1 MVVAIIG
8 SVAVWV
14 SDSNPRTPKAW
25 VKVLFDNAEP
35 IAIAAAT
42 AVFLLESPDRRKAEQ
57 YEAWQVINSAMG
69 QTGSGGRI
77 QALEDLNKDGVALEG
92 VAVPRA
98 DLSGIDLSYGN
109 LIRTNFKKAKLN
121 SANLQ
126 EAYLVFA
133 NLQGAELL
141 CADLQGANL
150 QGADLSRA
158 YLHDANLEGAI
169 LWFADLQEAELLC
182 ADLQG
187 ADLSRADL
195 QGADLQEA
203 NLQGACLGGANLSG
217 AKNLTQD
224 QLTPAK
230 LCRTTLPQGIALD
243 ANRDCQELGIAPE
256 TGERISP

>member
-1 MVVAIIG
+1 VVVAIIG

-35 IAIAAAT
+35 IAIAAAA

-77 QALEDLNKDGVALEG
+77 QALEDLNKDGVDLAG

-121 SANLQ
+121 SANPQ
-126 EAYLVFA
+126 GAYLVYA
-133 NLQGAELL
+133 N
-141 CADLQGANL
+141 
-150 QGADLSRA
+150 
-158 YLHDANLEGAI
+158 
-169 LWFADLQEAELLC
+169 LQEAELLC
-182 ADLQG
+182 ADLHGANLHG
-187 ADLSRADL
+187 ADLHGL
-195 QGADLQEA
+195 TCMTPIWKG
-203 NLQGACLGGANLSG
+203 LSCG
-217 AKNLTQD
+217 LLTSKRLNCCVPTSAGPTSKGPTSKR
-224 QLTPAK
+224 LTSMGLAWGVPTSAEQ
-230 LCRTTLPQGIALD
+230 RT
-243 ANRDCQELGIAPE
+243 
-256 TGERISP
+256 